1 MYVITLST
9 IATLTHNTTPITMRT
24 ILTMQHPTMTTK
36 IIAVQTQIVEDAA
49 DIENNIINTPKAYS
63 TKCTIGF
70 CRILQEY
77 YLIHQNT
84 VRINMAT
91 YFYQEFILLKYSID
105 FGENSTNVFP

>member
-1 MYVITLST
+1 
-9 IATLTHNTTPITMRT
+9 
-24 ILTMQHPTMTTK
+24 MQHPTMTTK
-36 IIAVQTQIVEDAA
+36 IIAVQTQILEDAA
-49 DIENNIINTPKAYS
+49 DTEDNNINTPKAYS

-84 VRINMAT
+84 GRINMAT

-105 FGENSTNVFP
+105 FGVKPI

>member
-1 MYVITLST
+1 MYAITLST
-9 IATLTHNTTPITMRT
+9 IATLTHNTTPITIRT

-36 IIAVQTQIVEDAA
+36 IIVVQTQILEDAA

-91 YFYQEFILLKYSID
+91 YFYQEFILLKYSMA